1 MKKRLFLVF
10 ALALIVCTLFALS
23 TSAKTLTKLD
33 GETVEVT
40 IIPNAPAK
48 ATFANSTDDYV
59 IFDTGFACPST
70 YIFKDQATVS
80 KGSYGNAGLKNA
92 LDFSFLTEN
101 GYYKDAE
108 NKVSYTIDNIVELDI
123 PEGITTL
130 GDQFAHSLSSVKK
143 ITFPH
148 TVTSIGSTGFQ
159 NSAVL
164 EEVVFEHTEAD
175 TEFTTLSGWMF
186 AGCSKLKA
194 LSIPDCITTI
204 TGEGNFFN
212 GCSSLGPVYL
222 SKNIQI
228 LEKTGSNR
236 YAVFQNLSKVYFV
249 SEPFTTSDTAPAK
262 PDIYYFPE
270 SLHTIHT
277 NTFEGATSINSVLVF
292 GTQITSA
299 SGSYLFKNVTSTV
312 VFLGDMTEINTTNW
326 KTSKII
332 FANANDKSSSDFAS
346 YTNSRTTVFCASET
360 DTSKHLASP
369 KHSTIEPA
377 TCYSNEKGVTRCFC
391 TKVLSEGETP
401 NTMLTTHNYI
411 NDFDCTTPNLCEN
424 FGEGKCD
431 KFLDAEAL
439 EHIEKH
445 AVAYAEGFAKS
456 GLHTVWC
463 DNEGCKAL
471 DNEITLGAMISTSG
485 GYSTNANGGLAGG
498 WTVNTDLVTLFNDYN
513 EKDVQFGIFMVNPSH
528 LTSNSFMVNYA
539 PNLAEGKSG
548 ALVVEMTG
556 TEYANFAFQ
565 ISGFNSEELKK
576 LELVIAAY
584 AYVEGEDVEYIQDA
598 DTVCKV
604 TTLDYAD
611 GSLYTVTYEKASSEL
626 SPVSVEAVIPTIKK
640 DNF

>member
-1 MKKRLFLVF
+1 MKKKLLLTLVMVIVLCSIF
-10 ALALIVCTLFALS
+10 ALCV
-23 TSAKTLTKLD
+23 SAKTITTVD
-33 GETVEVT
+33 GEALEVT
-40 IIPNAPAK
+40 TYPDAPAK
-48 ATFANSTDDYV
+48 STFVNSTDDYV
-59 IFDTGFACPST
+59 VFDDGFVCPSS
-70 YIFKDQATVS
+70 YIFKDQATVD
-80 KGSYGNAGLKNA
+80 KGSYGNAGLKKA
-92 LDFSFLTEN
+92 LDFSFLTEKGKN
-101 GYYKDAE
+101 
-108 NKVSYTIDNIVELDI
+108 YTIDNIVELDI

-277 NTFEGATSINSVLVF
+277 NTFESATSINSVLVF

-312 VFLGDMTEINTTNW
+312 VFLGNMTEINTTNW

-360 DTSKHLASP
+360 DTSKHMASP

-391 TKVLSEGETP
+391 NTVISEGETP
-401 NTMLTTHNYI
+401 NTMLDHEYEEN
-411 NDFDCTTPNLCEN
+411 FDCTKGNECKSYAHCGASLE
-424 FGEGKCD
+424 
-431 KFLDAEAL
+431 AEAL
-439 EHIEKH
+439 SHIEKNT
-445 AVAYAEGFAKS
+445 VTYVSGFTSA
-456 GLHTVWC
+456 GLHKIFC
-463 DNEGCKAL
+463 QNENCTQL
-471 DNEITLGAMISTSG
+471 DASIDLDPIFSTTG
-485 GYSTNANGGLAGG
+485 GYSIDGSGSIAGG
-498 WTVNTDLVTLFNDYN
+498 WTVNKDNFDLYNLHN
-513 EKDVQFGIFMVNPSH
+513 EKDITFGILMVNPTH
-528 LTSNSFMVNYA
+528 LASNRFLKADGSV
-539 PNLAEGKSG
+539 NLAEGKNG
-548 ALVVEMTG
+548 AIMIEQESVE
-556 TEYANFAFQ
+556 YNNFKFS
-565 ISGFNSEELKK
+565 ISGFTTTELTQ
-576 LELVIAAY
+576 LELVITAY
-584 AYVEGEDVEYIQDA
+584 AYVEGQEVQFIQD
-598 DTVCKV
+598 TTTSCKV
-604 TTLDYAD
+604 STLDYEDA
-611 GSLYTVTYEKASSEL
+611 SLYTVTYEQAEKVL
-626 SPVSVEAVIPTIKK
+626 TPTTL
-640 DNF
+640 DALVPTNDEE